1 MIANLKELVQRYKT
15 DPESIYNTWFIDNEE
30 RMKAF
35 RSIRRGV
42 TEVVG
47 AIMGRFGDDWRI
59 LLKVARGALL
69 R

>member
-1 MIANLKELVQRYKT
+1 MAANLKNLVQRYKT
-15 DPESIYNTWFIDNEE
+15 DQESVYNTWFIDNEA

-42 TEVVG
+42 IIG
-47 AIMGRFGDDWRI
+47 N
-59 LLKVARGALL
+59 KARTDKMQ